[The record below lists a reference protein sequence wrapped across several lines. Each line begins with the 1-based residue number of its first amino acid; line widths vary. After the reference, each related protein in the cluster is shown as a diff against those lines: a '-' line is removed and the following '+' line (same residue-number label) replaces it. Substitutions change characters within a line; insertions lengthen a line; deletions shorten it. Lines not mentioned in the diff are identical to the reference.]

1 MAQSNRERLAALP
14 NTILFIVQHLH
25 KIFLI
30 MDCLLAAWLPYTSPP
45 AELRTSR
52 DRRLASRD
60 FFIVLLITSFFLMTS
75 AAIETAALERGR
87 DSRFIF
93 ESAFLSNFNKGSSRS
108 RDARHYVFRRC
119 IKDSV
124 AFQVFSPSVIYV
136 MN

>member
-14 NTILFIVQHLH
+14 NTLVYSSTLAQD
-25 KIFLI
+25 FLI
-30 MDCLLAAWLPYTSPP
+30 MDCLLAVWLPYTVRPP
-45 AELRTSR
+45 SSA
-52 DRRLASRD
+52 RRGNADLLLEI
-60 FFIVLLITSFFLMTS
+60 FFIALLITSFFLMTS

-108 RDARHYVFRRC
+108 RVVCRYVFRRC
-119 IKDSV
+119 IKEGV